1 MNSPT
6 PTGLNRSRVDT
17 RFKLSKYCPRTEPTV
32 ENCGSPT
39 LRFGEL
45 LDFSLSF
52 WPRHSA
58 AWPAAFQ
65 ITIKNN
71 AKFSFLEPQRDVFSK
86 RFQGST
92 VWHLNDNGE
101 CSFLNRLGQSKRLGV
116 GKLSAIPLLRN
127 GGGVVCL
134 LGNCAKSLSMHSAC
148 GALQKLVQRIC
159 GCEDRPSRNRYD
171 DGEKQRFDYKFPT
184 LFARKI
190 APA

>member
-17 RFKLSKYCPRTEPTV
+17 RFKLSKYCPRTEPAI

-71 AKFSFLEPQRDVFSK
+71 AKFSFLQLQRDVFSK

-92 VWHLNDNGE
+92 VCHLNDNGE
-101 CSFLNRLGQSKRLGV
+101 CSFLDRLGQSRRLGIGSCRQFLCCV
-116 GKLSAIPLLRN
+116 MVAALSVCSAIAPNRCRCTQLAVRCRN
-127 GGGVVCL
+127 WFSASAAAKIGQAEIATMM
-134 LGNCAKSLSMHSAC
+134 AKSSASITNS
-148 GALQKLVQRIC
+148 Q
-159 GCEDRPSRNRYD
+159 
-171 DGEKQRFDYKFPT
+171 
-184 LFARKI
+184 LFSLAK
-190 APA
+190 

>member
-17 RFKLSKYCPRTEPTV
+17 GFKLSKYCPRTEPTV
-32 ENCGSPT
+32 ENCGSPI

-52 WPRHSA
+52 WLRHSA

-71 AKFSFLEPQRDVFSK
+71 AKFSLFELQRDVFSK

-92 VWHLNDNGE
+92 VCHLNDNG
-101 CSFLNRLGQSKRLGV
+101 
-116 GKLSAIPLLRN
+116 
-127 GGGVVCL
+127 
-134 LGNCAKSLSMHSAC
+134 
-148 GALQKLVQRIC
+148 
-159 GCEDRPSRNRYD
+159 
-171 DGEKQRFDYKFPT
+171 
-184 LFARKI
+184 
-190 APA
+190 